1 MLNFNSPLSSLHRV
15 GEVNAKKFARLG
27 LKTAGDLLFY
37 TPFRYDDFSI
47 RRQISA
53 LKIGE
58 TANVIGTIDLIQNRR
73 SRRSRLQITEALLRD
88 ESGFLKLI
96 WFNQSFLTR
105 NLKVGD
111 QISVA
116 GLIQSNNGTPQMTA
130 PDYEKINS
138 TETLNTSGLVPH
150 YPSTAKL
157 SQKQI
162 RQAVSQVLPLA
173 KKISDWVP
181 AETRKR
187 LNLLDLS
194 SALRY
199 IHRPASEAEIS
210 ASRQRLA
217 FSDLF
222 LRQLKSQTIK
232 NELGQLEAS
241 PIPFQKKATQDFVA
255 QLPFKLTDGQRQA
268 AWEIIGDLG
277 KSQPMSRLLEGDVG
291 SGKTVVAAIAFLNVI
306 LAGRQGAIMA
316 PTEVLA
322 TQHYQTFCRFFK
334 DQNFKVVLL
343 TASYQEANFAID
355 TKLTNKERKRFLREE
370 ADLIIGTQALI
381 QPGVSFPRLG
391 LAVVDEQHR
400 FGVNQRHQI
409 LGREENWAPHFLSMT
424 ATPIPRSLALTIY
437 SDLDLSIIA
446 ELPVGRQKIKTFL
459 VDDKQRPALEKHL
472 REEINAGHQVF
483 VICPLVENSDKL
495 EVKSAKTEHRRLQEE
510 VFPEY
515 KVGLLHGRLKAKDKE
530 EVLAKF
536 AAQKL
541 NILVSTSVIEV
552 GIDFPNAT
560 VMVIEG
566 ADRFGLAQLHQF
578 RGRVGRGQAASSCF
592 LVPSRE
598 NIKNPKTLERLTI
611 MTKTD
616 NGLKL
621 AEKDL
626 ELRGSGDLFGQLQSG
641 FKDWQLTTIFNL
653 PFLKAS
659 KDEATRLIKSD
670 PNLSKHPQIKAR
682 LGEWE
687 KNLHLE

>member
-1 MLNFNSPLSSLHRV
+1 MLKFSSPLPTLYRV
-15 GEVNAKKFARLG
+15 GEVTAKQFAKLG
-27 LKTAGDLLFY
+27 LNTAGDLLFY
-37 TPFRYDDFSI
+37 TPFRYDNFSSGRSI
-47 RRQISA
+47 NA

-58 TANVIGTIDLIQNRR
+58 TANVIGTIDLIQSRR
-73 SRRSRLQITEALLRD
+73 SRGRRLQITEALLRD
-88 ESGFLKLI
+88 DTGFLKLI

-111 QISVA
+111 EISVA
-116 GLIQSNNGTPQMTA
+116 GRVQSDNGAPQMVS
-130 PDYEKINS
+130 PDYEKVTQAELI
-138 TETLNTSGLVPH
+138 NTSGLVPH

-162 RQAVSQVLPLA
+162 RQAVRQVLPLA
-173 KKISDWVP
+173 KKLSDWVP
-181 AETRKR
+181 AEIRER
-187 LNLLDLS
+187 LNLLDLAT
-194 SALRY
+194 ALRY
-199 IHRPASEAEIS
+199 IHQPATEAEIS

-232 NELGQLEAS
+232 KELAHLEA
-241 PIPFQKKATQDFVA
+241 PAIPFQEKTTQDFVA
-255 QLPFKLTDGQRQA
+255 QLPFKLTNDQRKS

-277 KSQPMSRLLEGDVG
+277 KGRPMSRLLEGDVG
-291 SGKTVVAAIAFLNVI
+291 SGKTVVAAMAFLNVI
-306 LAGRQGAIMA
+306 LAGRQGALMT

-322 TQHYQTFCRFFK
+322 TQHYQTFSQFFK
-334 DQNFKVVLL
+334 HQKFKVALL
-343 TASYQEANFAID
+343 TASYQEANFAVD
-355 TKLTNKERKRFLREE
+355 PKLNNKDKKELLRQE

-381 QPGVSFPRLG
+381 QPGVSFPRLA

-409 LGREENWAPHFLSMT
+409 LGQEKNWAPHFLSMT

-446 ELPVGRQKIKTFL
+446 EQPAGRQEIKTFL
-459 VDDKQRPALEKHL
+459 VASGQRAAMEVRL
-472 REEINAGHQVF
+472 RQEIEAGRQVF
-483 VICPLVENSDKL
+483 VICPLVEDSDKL
-495 EVKSAKTEHRRLQEE
+495 EVKSAKTEQRRLQEE

-515 KVGLLHGRLKAKDKE
+515 KVGLLHGRLTAKGKE
-530 EVLAKF
+530 EVLARF
-536 AAQKL
+536 ATRKI

-578 RGRVGRGQAASSCF
+578 RGRVGRGKDASYCF
-592 LVPSRE
+592 LIPSQE

-611 MTKTD
+611 MTETN

-626 ELRGSGDLFGQLQSG
+626 ELRGSGDLFGQIQSG
-641 FKDWQLTTIFNL
+641 FKDWQLGTIFNL
-653 PFLKAS
+653 PFLRAARA
-659 KDEATRLIKSD
+659 EAVKLINSD
-670 PNLSKHPQIKAR
+670 PDLNKHPQIKAR

>member
-15 GEVNAKKFARLG
+15 GEVSAKKFSRLG
-27 LKTAGDLLFY
+27 LETAGDLLFY

-58 TANVIGTIDLIQNRR
+58 TANVIGAIDLIQNRR
-73 SRRSRLQITEALLRD
+73 SRHSRLQITEALLRD

-130 PDYEKINS
+130 PDYEKISS
-138 TETLNTSGLVPH
+138 TETPNTSGLVPH

-157 SQKQI
+157 PQKQI

-181 AETRKR
+181 AEIRKR

-241 PIPFQKKATQDFVA
+241 PISFQKKATQDFVA
-255 QLPFKLTDGQRQA
+255 QLPFKLTDHQRQA
-268 AWEIIGDLG
+268 AWEIIGDLE
-277 KSQPMSRLLEGDVG
+277 KNQPMSRLLEGDVG
-291 SGKTVVAAIAFLNVI
+291 SGKTVVAALAFLNVI
-306 LAGRQGAIMA
+306 LAGRQGVIMA

-334 DQNFKVVLL
+334 DQNFKVALL
-343 TASYQEANFAID
+343 TASYQEANFVTD
-355 TKLTNKERKRFLREE
+355 PKLTNKNRKQFLREE

-409 LGREENWAPHFLSMT
+409 LGQEGNWAPHFLSMT

-446 ELPVGRQKIKTFL
+446 EQPAGRQKIKTFL
-459 VDDKQRPALEKHL
+459 VDGEQRPTMEKRL
-472 REEINAGHQVF
+472 KEEIDVGHQVF
-483 VICPLVENSDKL
+483 VICPLVEDSDKL

-578 RGRVGRGQAASSCF
+578 RGRVGRGQAAAYCF
-592 LVPSRE
+592 LAPSQE
-598 NIKNPKTLERLTI
+598 NIKNPKTLKRLTI

-641 FKDWQLTTIFNL
+641 FKDWQLTTIFDL

-670 PNLSKHPQIKAR
+670 PDLSKHPQIKAR

>member
-1 MLNFNSPLSSLHRV
+1 MLNFDSPLSSLHKI
-15 GEVNAKKFARLG
+15 GTESAKKFAKLG
-27 LKTAGDLLFY
+27 LKTVGDLLFY
-37 TPFRYDDFSI
+37 IPFRYDDFSI
-47 RRQISA
+47 RREIGA

-58 TANVIGTIDLIQNRR
+58 TANVVGTIDLIQNRR
-73 SRRSRLQITEALLRD
+73 SRQRRLQITEALLRD

-96 WFNQSFLTR
+96 WFNQGFLTR

-116 GLIQSNNGTPQMTA
+116 GLIESNNGTPQMTA
-130 PDYEKINS
+130 PDYEKISS

-150 YPSTAKL
+150 YLSTAKL
-157 SQKQI
+157 TQKQI
-162 RQAVSQVLPLA
+162 RQAVNQALPLA

-181 AETRKR
+181 VEIRKR
-187 LNLLDLS
+187 LNLLDLKN
-194 SALRY
+194 ALCY

-232 NELGQLEAS
+232 NELGQLKTS
-241 PIPFQKKATQDFVA
+241 PIPFQKEATQNFVA
-255 QLPFKLTDGQRQA
+255 KLPFKLTDHQRQA
-268 AWEIIGDLG
+268 AWEIIGDLE
-277 KSQPMSRLLEGDVG
+277 KTQPMSRLLEGDVG

-306 LAGRQGAIMA
+306 LAGRQGVIMA

-322 TQHYQTFCRFFK
+322 AQHYQTFSKLFK
-334 DQNFKVVLL
+334 NQNFKVALL
-343 TASYQEANFAID
+343 TANYQKANFTI
-355 TKLTNKERKRFLREE
+355 TPKLADKKGKQILREE

-437 SDLDLSIIA
+437 SDLDLSIITQQPA
-446 ELPVGRQKIKTFL
+446 ARQKIKTFL
-459 VDDKQRPALEKHL
+459 VDNKQRIKMEEHL
-472 REEINAGHQVF
+472 KKEMDAGHQIF

-495 EVKSAKTEHRRLQEE
+495 EVKSAKDEYRRLQEE
-510 VFPEY
+510 VFPKY

-530 EVLAKF
+530 DVLMKF
-536 AAQKL
+536 ANQKL
-541 NILVSTSVIEV
+541 DILVSTSVIEV

-560 VMVIEG
+560 VIVIEG

-578 RGRVGRGQAASSCF
+578 RGRVGRGQAAASCF
-592 LVPSRE
+592 LLPSKE

-641 FKDWQLTTIFNL
+641 FKDWHLTTIFNL
-653 PFLKAS
+653 SFLKAA

-670 PNLSKHPQIKAR
+670 PNLIRYPQIKAR